1 MGEAGKIAACLFIY
15 GVWRPGL
22 DAGWGAGERLSI
34 SYSSSLAFIKCHY
47 QYFQKAGQAET

>member
-22 DAGWGAGERLSI
+22 DAGWGAGERLSL